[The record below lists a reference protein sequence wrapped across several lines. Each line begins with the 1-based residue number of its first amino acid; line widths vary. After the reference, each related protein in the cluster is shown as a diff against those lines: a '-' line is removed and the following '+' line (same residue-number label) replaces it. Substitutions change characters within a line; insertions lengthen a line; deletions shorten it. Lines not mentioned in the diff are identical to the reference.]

1 MALPDDQKNATHQFS
16 ATLVDLV
23 IELVDRSLKRTGDP
37 LLDLA
42 EAKTTLANRVP
53 MSEIDIGK
61 WQLADAL
68 QQDIVRKMAPRGEDP
83 VLKQLRDNVVEIPKA
98 PAQRYGKSFT
108 IQTGRGKKI
117 VLIDDVQINVSA
129 DGFIRA
135 RTDFGPIVEKILPTH
150 QAAAISIGEIP
161 ESEEE
166 Q

>member
-61 WQLADAL
+61 W
-68 QQDIVRKMAPRGEDP
+68 
-83 VLKQLRDNVVEIPKA
+83 A

-117 VLIDDVQINVSA
+117 VLIDDVQMNVSA

-166 Q
+166 L